1 MAEIIDPFTIGWLY
15 DSYHRVMNKIEEDYK
30 NGGYTE
36 VINGLTMNDWNTYY
50 ADKEYTRKVYIQ
62 AMTLVT
68 SIERLSFAYFV
79 PVEEFIQGAINGSF
93 NEYNGNG
100 FWIDWNG
107 NEIDYVSWED
117 GAKMPHDAVFV
128 AWYNK

>member
-1 MAEIIDPFTIGWLY
+1 MIDPFTIGWLY
-15 DSYHRVMNKIEEDYK
+15 DNYHRAMDKIEEDYK

-50 ADKEYTRKVYIQ
+50 ADKEYTKKVYIQ
-62 AMTLVT
+62 AMKLVT

-79 PVEEFIQGAINGSF
+79 PAEKFIQDAINGIV
-93 NEYNGNG
+93 NEYDGNG
-100 FWIDWNG
+100 YWVDWDG
-107 NEIDYVSWED
+107 NEICDISWEI
-117 GAKMPHDAVFV
+117 GATMPDDAVFV

>member
-1 MAEIIDPFTIGWLY
+1 MIDPFTIGWLY
-15 DSYHRVMNKIEEDYK
+15 DNYHRAMDKIEEDYK

-36 VINGLTMNDWNTYY
+36 VVDGLTMNDWNTYY

-68 SIERLSFAYFV
+68 SIEKLSFAYFV
-79 PVEEFIQGAINGSF
+79 PAEVFIEQAYQGCFTGYDGSG
-93 NEYNGNG
+93 Y
-100 FWIDWNG
+100 WVDWDG
-107 NEIDYVSWED
+107 NEIGRFSFSA
-117 GAKMPHDAVFV
+117 GAKMPDDAVFV

>member
-1 MAEIIDPFTIGWLY
+1 
-15 DSYHRVMNKIEEDYK
+15 MNKIEEDYK

-62 AMTLVT
+62 AMMLVT

-79 PVEEFIQGAINGSF
+79 PAEDFIQGAINGSF
-93 NEYNGNG
+93 NEYDGNG

-107 NEIDYVSWED
+107 NEIDYFSWED
-117 GAKMPHDAVFV
+117 GAKMPDDAVFV